1 MNNGYKTLS
10 MMIIEAANKLRINC
24 SAANVVEVGSGL
36 GGLTTTLAQSFKS
49 VVGID
54 HHQDNVTFSKKVWDD
69 KKVAY
74 HLEGE
79 NGELMSNI
87 ITIPSSATPVEYRC
101 SDYTCIPAE
110 MLGFDVVVLND
121 VIDKVCSSSSL
132 LLSSLSS
139 SLLS

>member
-1 MNNGYKTLS
+1 LVTIHSEDQKKGLQDDNDTKALKAKKDAHNTELSKAFGSLSNSFGLPMNNGYKTLS

-24 SAANVVEVGSGL
+24 SAANVVEVGSGV

-54 HHQDNVTFSKKVWDD
+54 HHHDNVTFSKKVWDD

-79 NGELMSNI
+79 KRGVDE
-87 ITIPSSATPVEYRC
+87 
-101 SDYTCIPAE
+101 
-110 MLGFDVVVLND
+110 
-121 VIDKVCSSSSL
+121 
-132 LLSSLSS
+132 
-139 SLLS
+139 